1 MSTTNELINLI
12 AEMAMQIDKSGSI
25 VDFGTLQ
32 VDEEAVFHLM
42 ATNVIEGYY
51 DMFNGSV
58 MAMATVTALVVENFV
73 LQLMLEN
80 NGVQRKET
88 GL

>member
-1 MSTTNELINLI
+1 MSTTNELVNLI
-12 AEMAMQIDKSGSI
+12 AEMAMEIDKSASL
-25 VDFGTLQ
+25 VDFGLLQ

-42 ATNVIEGYY
+42 ATTVVESYC

-58 MAMATVTALVVENFV
+58 LAMATVTALVVENFV

-80 NGVQRKET
+80 NGIQRK
-88 GL
+88 